1 MAIAGFLSP
10 WAMLWECNWFKGAS
24 CIDPSKYISWEGIY
38 YTEAAN
44 QRIANSIMDGSISD
58 HPISITK
65 ACGNLSLVYELLHVN
80 EKEHAWDWDAK
91 EKSIRH
97 IVMYGL
103 W

>member
-44 QRIANSIMDGSISD
+44 QRIANTII
-58 HPISITK
+58 
-65 ACGNLSLVYELLHVN
+65 VN